1 MGTSDEHREGSLVES
16 ESVSEPTTLRV
27 RERDGI
33 RIAEIVGDLDL
44 SNADGLLASL
54 QAASDGQDAFVISLE
69 HCDYCDS
76 HGLAMLVALS
86 RQSAGRLVIAA
97 SRRTRRLFEITG
109 IDKLLDV
116 AESTEGALLR
126 LRSKGSE
133 G

>member
-1 MGTSDEHREGSLVES
+1 MIPAGPDQSELIHVSDVEGVRMISVLTDIDVVTTDALLQSLHDAAANHQR
-16 ESVSEPTTLRV
+16 L
-27 RERDGI
+27 I
-33 RIAEIVGDLDL
+33 L
-44 SNADGLLASL
+44 SL
-54 QAASDGQDAFVISLE
+54 QR
-69 HCDYCDS
+69 CDYCDS